1 MKSLFAAL
9 FAASLTSNEIPLTVD
24 VNPVDHNTIST
35 TVSNSLPIPQKDPKA
50 TEILNKVTETTKSRK
65 NITLDFTFT
74 VKNGEMEET
83 QTGKLKIKENKYW
96 YEIFGTIKIS
106 DGISICEVITEDQEV
121 SITDANFND
130 PDEFS
135 PQEMFTIYERGYKYR
150 YMGQQTE
157 NNVTLDLI
165 DLYPDADNSQPYRRV
180 TLFVN
185 NSTHEIQKIELFHKT
200 SAKVFSVTVNSATY
214 DSTISDDIFK
224 CECQRWPANKGWD
237 CDDQRNAK

>member
-96 YEIFGTIKIS
+96 Y
-106 DGISICEVITEDQEV
+106 V
-121 SITDANFND
+121 SI
-130 PDEFS
+130 
-135 PQEMFTIYERGYKYR
+135 I
-150 YMGQQTE
+150 
-157 NNVTLDLI
+157 
-165 DLYPDADNSQPYRRV
+165 
-180 TLFVN
+180 
-185 NSTHEIQKIELFHKT
+185 
-200 SAKVFSVTVNSATY
+200 
-214 DSTISDDIFK
+214 
-224 CECQRWPANKGWD
+224 
-237 CDDQRNAK
+237 